1 MLLPQMRWQCLLQ
14 GRCQSF
20 LQAAAAAAQTVCGC
34 CGCSTHGLLMPLLL
48 PLQLLHVLLWPFV
61 QVRAYTDHG
70 HTLYVM
76 DEQGQPPDP
85 RKVQSACQAGGG
97 LQQGPAEG
105 LPMGVSPPNMGGIIG
120 SNSGAATVAAAAAA
134 AAAAAGSKAGEGA
147 LLTPG
152 AKFFYMLQ
160 KRGGWDGSPNSL
172 TSM

>member
-1 MLLPQMRWQCLLQ
+1 MVLTC
-14 GRCQSF
+14 
-20 LQAAAAAAQTVCGC
+20 
-34 CGCSTHGLLMPLLL
+34 LLL
-48 PLQLLHVLLWPFV
+48 P

-97 LQQGPAEG
+97 LMQGGLEG
-105 LPMGVSPPNMGGIIG
+105 LPLGVSPPNMGGIVG
-120 SNSGAATVAAAAAA
+120 SNSGASAVAAAAAA
-134 AAAAAGSKAGEGA
+134 AAAASQTGEGVV
-147 LLTPG
+147 PGQG

-160 KRGGWDGSPNSL
+160 KRGDWNGSPNSL

>member
-1 MLLPQMRWQCLLQ
+1 MHVRAPRM
-14 GRCQSF
+14 
-20 LQAAAAAAQTVCGC
+20 V
-34 CGCSTHGLLMPLLL
+34 LLL
-48 PLQLLHVLLWPFV
+48 NKTTLLLLLL

-85 RKVQSACQAGGG
+85 RKVQTACQAGGG
-97 LQQGPAEG
+97 LLQGPPEG
-105 LPMGVSPPNMGGIIG
+105 LPLGVSPPNMGGIIG
-120 SNSGAATVAAAAAA
+120 SNSGSAA
-134 AAAAAGSKAGEGA
+134 AAAAAGQGGDGVV
-147 LLTPG
+147 PGQG

>member
-1 MLLPQMRWQCLLQ
+1 M
-14 GRCQSF
+14 
-20 LQAAAAAAQTVCGC
+20 
-34 CGCSTHGLLMPLLL
+34 
-48 PLQLLHVLLWPFV
+48 

-97 LQQGPAEG
+97 LLQGPPEG
-105 LPMGVSPPNMGGIIG
+105 LPLGVSPPNMGGIIG
-120 SNSGAATVAAAAAA
+120 SNSSAAAVAAAAAT
-134 AAAAAGSKAGEGA
+134 AAAGAKPGDASGVAAGQGA
-147 LLTPG
+147 N
-152 AKFFYMLQ
+152 FFYILQ